1 MMNGENTINLEEAM
15 NTKGKVIV
23 FNIPKGKMPNTYKY
37 YIRFIVEYIQVLA
50 LKRADIAEEFR
61 VHTHLYIDEAHNFIT
76 STSTISEILTE
87 SRKYRLYVTFAHQ
100 AITQIRDTN
109 LRDIMTTM
117 TNVKI
122 IGKNSNKT
130 LEAMNKTLNTKLE
143 DVEKLETGEFYV
155 AAGNNDTIK
164 VNVTDKLIG
173 GKSDIPQDEQLEQK
187 QYQLTHHYRP
197 IVIMK
202 SQAEVQENLYQIF
215 DDFITAIK
223 SLDIAY
229 FDKVQTSPKLYEE
242 LIYNFNDEVDG
253 ASGYI
258 SKQDLYQYFNLMYP
272 ENVALN
278 NKTLLKYLKIRD
290 DFFKQ
295 DVNKNKTFNSKKR
308 LFIS

>member
-1 MMNGENTINLEEAM
+1 
-15 NTKGKVIV
+15 
-23 FNIPKGKMPNTYKY
+23 
-37 YIRFIVEYIQVLA
+37 
-50 LKRADIAEEFR
+50 
-61 VHTHLYIDEAHNFIT
+61 
-76 STSTISEILTE
+76 
-87 SRKYRLYVTFAHQ
+87 
-100 AITQIRDTN
+100 
-109 LRDIMTTM
+109 
-117 TNVKI
+117 
-122 IGKNSNKT
+122 
-130 LEAMNKTLNTKLE
+130 
-143 DVEKLETGEFYV
+143 
-155 AAGNNDTIK
+155 
-164 VNVTDKLIG
+164 
-173 GKSDIPQDEQLEQK
+173 
-187 QYQLTHHYRP
+187 
-197 IVIMK
+197 MK